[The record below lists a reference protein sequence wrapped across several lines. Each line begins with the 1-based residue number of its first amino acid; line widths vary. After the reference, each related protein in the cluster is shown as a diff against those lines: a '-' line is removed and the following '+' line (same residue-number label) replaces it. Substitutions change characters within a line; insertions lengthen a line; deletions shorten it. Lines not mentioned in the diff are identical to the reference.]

1 MLLRLMYLHYIF
13 FTRCSMPKSVALI
26 DGPTDIHIKQSRL
39 ESTLE
44 HQIPGTAAGS
54 NGLLELA
61 EPQKRSR
68 ADTHGSG
75 KRSTKS
81 QLSFEFFE
89 SLCKEMYLT

>member
-54 NGLLELA
+54 DGLLELA

-68 ADTHGSG
+68 ADTHGS
-75 KRSTKS
+75 RLAFQDFDIRH
-81 QLSFEFFE
+81 QLVIV
-89 SLCKEMYLT
+89 TRDP